1 MKSELK
7 IILMLCVLLICN
19 ASCLAFDT
27 DHMKVLSEEA
37 AMLKS
42 ELEKQPESFLVNRK
56 LGLVYFEMYGEKING
71 KVEEKRILGNNAINY
86 LDKADNIY
94 EFNYNT
100 KVATDKEII
109 RIYSHLG
116 LLSTVN
122 NRPKDASLYYYT
134 RMHDYCNEENHDES
148 YKEFAV
154 EAYAG
159 MASSY
164 ALLSDNNNAYKMCQK
179 GLKIDPNNKDLKD
192 LKKKL
197 STLQTLEA
205 RADVLNK

>member
-27 DHMKVLSEEA
+27 DHTKVLLEEA

-71 KVEEKRILGNNAINY
+71 KVEEKRILRNNAISY
-86 LDKADNIY
+86 LDKVANIY
-94 EFNYNT
+94 ESNYNT
-100 KVATDKEII
+100 EAATDKEII
-109 RIYSHLG
+109 QLYSYLG

-122 NRPKDASLYYYT
+122 NRPKDALYYYT
-134 RMHDYCNEENHDES
+134 RMHDYCN
-148 YKEFAV
+148 
-154 EAYAG
+154 
-159 MASSY
+159 
-164 ALLSDNNNAYKMCQK
+164 
-179 GLKIDPNNKDLKD
+179 
-192 LKKKL
+192 
-197 STLQTLEA
+197 
-205 RADVLNK
+205 